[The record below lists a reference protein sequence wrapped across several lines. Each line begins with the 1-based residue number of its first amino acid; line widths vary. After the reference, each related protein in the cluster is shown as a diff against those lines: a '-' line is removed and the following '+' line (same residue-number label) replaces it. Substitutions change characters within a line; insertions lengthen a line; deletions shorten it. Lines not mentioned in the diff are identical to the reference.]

1 MQQKSLNSFMQQNVN
16 DQIFKKHHWKNRK
29 VFWKKDSVGIE
40 QMVLWIRIDDKTED
54 IVDT

>member
-1 MQQKSLNSFMQQNVN
+1 MIRFLKNITEKIERSFE
-16 DQIFKKHHWKNRK
+16 KKN
-29 VFWKKDSVGIE
+29 SVGIE